1 MDCSLCPCQTVLS
14 DLGKLGDHTS
24 IAIFASWRMHV
35 SALSRMRHWIW
46 LSVAPRLCGRWCHA
60 LMVSRER
67 SSAPRGSGKWQV
79 SGKTF
84 LLFCTSHVTSGSGLD
99 SIPMKHRRSVLFGST
114 LTVLCSILPDL
125 SRWVRNSIS
134 LQICPVFYP
143 DRVLSPESLW
153 IKKSSKN
160 TVSLWGKCRVVPQKG
175 FSTLVPFIFVD
186 TKIRPAVFFWQQR
199 FVKRPACYS
208 LNVSRLY

>member
-1 MDCSLCPCQTVLS
+1 MPTRKAAHSFCVKEVACASQCWVRYQLICWRLDTNAIRNQAGGTVEW
-14 DLGKLGDHTS
+14 GQGEYRKLGDHTS
-24 IAIFASWRMHV
+24 IAISASSRMHI

-67 SSAPRGSGKWQV
+67 SSAPRGSRTRQV

-134 LQICPVFYP
+134 LQICPVF
-143 DRVLSPESLW
+143 
-153 IKKSSKN
+153 
-160 TVSLWGKCRVVPQKG
+160 
-175 FSTLVPFIFVD
+175 
-186 TKIRPAVFFWQQR
+186 
-199 FVKRPACYS
+199 
-208 LNVSRLY
+208 